1 MAPPSVPT
9 EVKKQR
15 ERERG
20 RKRRQ
25 HVRLVSQ
32 VHHTAAGATDCRSR
46 EHSLL
51 GDPAVS
57 SAGGRHLLQGNSDFE
72 DASLGN
78 DTSLHDCPSAANMS
92 LAVPVAHSPKD
103 TGRTRSVFH
112 AEADGTEERRMLE
125 RTTFES
131 AATPGHSN
139 PDKEVQPAMDQYHRL
154 HHLGMTAFHPPQ
166 IDSENQYFARDTSCP
181 AQNGPATSPVSLYQA
196 VDAQKVASNSGR
208 NRSSSPISEATSDYG
223 YAPFDADGDHDFRT
237 VDSCSVSP
245 NRPSKENPSL
255 PIDLSDRMHVY
266 PHLHSFVDA
275 LRAQETRCGLE
286 ILKSQ
291 TATYERIFQTF
302 FSAECH

>member
-25 HVRLVSQ
+25 QPANTALPFPSIYSQ
-32 VHHTAAGATDCRSR
+32 RCFLIGRSR

-139 PDKEVQPAMDQYHRL
+139 PDKEVQPAMDRPRRDPALSERELTRL
-154 HHLGMTAFHPPQ
+154 RVQAYRARQHLSRIPQAAPSRHDSLSPPP
-166 IDSENQYFARDTSCP
+166 D
-181 AQNGPATSPVSLYQA
+181 
-196 VDAQKVASNSGR
+196 
-208 NRSSSPISEATSDYG
+208 
-223 YAPFDADGDHDFRT
+223 
-237 VDSCSVSP
+237 
-245 NRPSKENPSL
+245 
-255 PIDLSDRMHVY
+255 
-266 PHLHSFVDA
+266 
-275 LRAQETRCGLE
+275 
-286 ILKSQ
+286 
-291 TATYERIFQTF
+291 
-302 FSAECH
+302 